1 MRLAVNRLD
10 MKSDNKNLCY
20 IIKSANH
27 QPHHRLRTRTKTRFQ
42 RVQRRA
48 HAGVHIRVCFVY
60 YYDKVA
66 GLQITIGQCPTKFGK
81 CLSKSNFDRTLVRS
95 QKKLSHTF
103 FCRDKIRLQ
112 IHSIC
117 ILQ

>member
-60 YYDKVA
+60 YYDKV
-66 GLQITIGQCPTKFGK
+66 GKIFYRNLLQRVLKYEYFQSQIT
-81 CLSKSNFDRTLVRS
+81 SK
-95 QKKLSHTF
+95 
-103 FCRDKIRLQ
+103 
-112 IHSIC
+112 
-117 ILQ
+117 